1 MSFSIIAAI
10 GKNRE
15 LGKNN
20 QLIWHLPGDLKFFKK
35 TTMGHPILMGRKT
48 FESLPGLLPGR
59 KHYVVSRR
67 EESVERRGGV
77 KDLVRVE
84 DLHDFVTQYQKYP
97 EEIFVIG
104 GAKIYEQL
112 LPYAD
117 KLYLTEI
124 EANDTEA
131 DAYFP
136 DFDKEKYD
144 KEILGQGE
152 ENGLKYTI
160 VCYKLKK

>member
-59 KHYVVSRR
+59 KHYVVSKKKGI
-67 EESVERRGGV
+67 SPSGERIIHV
-77 KDLVRVE
+77 SDLKQFINRHNVS
-84 DLHDFVTQYQKYP
+84 P

-124 EANDTEA
+124 ESNDTEA

-144 KEILGQGE
+144 KEILAQGE

>member
-20 QLIWHLPGDLKFFKK
+20 QLIWHLPGD
-35 TTMGHPILMGRKT
+35 
-48 FESLPGLLPGR
+48 R
-59 KHYVVSRR
+59 KHYVVSKK
-67 EESVERRGGV
+67 EGISPSGERIIHV
-77 KDLVRVE
+77 SDLKQFINR
-84 DLHDFVTQYQKYP
+84 HNASP

-112 LPYAD
+112 LLYAD

-144 KEILGQGE
+144 KEILAQGE

>member
-59 KHYVVSRR
+59 KHYVVSKK
-67 EESVERRGGV
+67 EGISPSGERIIHV
-77 KDLVRVE
+77 PDLKQFINR
-84 DLHDFVTQYQKYP
+84 HNTSP

-144 KEILGQGE
+144 KEILAQGE

>member
-15 LGKNN
+15 LGKDG
-20 QLIWHLPGDLKFFKK
+20 QLIWHLSGDLKFFKK

-59 KHYVVSRR
+59 KHYVASKKEGISPSGERIIHVS
-67 EESVERRGGV
+67 
-77 KDLVRVE
+77 DLKQFINR
-84 DLHDFVTQYQKYP
+84 HNASP

-104 GAKIYEQL
+104 GAKVYEQL

-124 EANDTEA
+124 EAEDVKADT
-131 DAYFP
+131 YFP
-136 DFDKEKYD
+136 DFDKSNYR

-152 ENGLKYTI
+152 ENGLKYAI